1 MHACVCVC
9 VCMGA
14 CVHGRMC
21 VRVCMGACV
30 CKVTIRYRR
39 WYGGVAERYAKLPV
53 AMALTPGV
61 ALAPFRAKLYC
72 RYWYTI
78 TPWVACM

>member
-1 MHACVCVC
+1 MCMCVHGC
-9 VCMGA
+9 A
-14 CVHGRMC
+14 CVHGC
-21 VRVCMGACV
+21 VCV